1 MINVIYSDISIACE
15 ALGTEVRMKNYL
27 VISNNTIHL
36 EWINEILSIQGHK
49 CLTLRYEDKEEL
61 EQSDFLPDF
70 VIFDIFSSNFDEGL
84 IRPFLDGDYPATIML
99 LTSKSNPFQK
109 YYFKKYNI
117 INFLYIENDVHTF
130 TEALK
135 GVKPRKRMKPWPKSV
150 LLLTVREYEI
160 LKHIA
165 GGKTSK
171 EIAKQL
177 QISKNTVDTHRNKML
192 QKLNLSN
199 STALVNYAIK
209 SGLI

>member
-1 MINVIYSDISIACE
+1 
-15 ALGTEVRMKNYL
+15 MKNYL

-36 EWINEILSIQGHK
+36 EWIQEILSIQGNK
-49 CLTLRYEDKEEL
+49 CVAMRYDSKEEL
-61 EQSDFLPDF
+61 EKLSKSFVPDF
-70 VIFDIFSSNFDEGL
+70 VIFDIFSSNFDEEC
-84 IRPFLDGDYPATIML
+84 IRPFLNGGHPATIML

-109 YYFKKYNI
+109 YYFKRYGI
-117 INFLYIENDVHTF
+117 INFLYIENDVHSF

-135 GVKPRKRMKPWPKSV
+135 GVKPKKRMKPWPKSV

-171 EIAKQL
+171 EIAKHL

>member
-1 MINVIYSDISIACE
+1 
-15 ALGTEVRMKNYL
+15 MKNYI

-49 CLTLRYEDKEEL
+49 CLTLRYEDREEL
-61 EQSDFLPDF
+61 ENSGKTFTPDF
-70 VIFDIFSSNFDEGL
+70 VIFDIFSSNFDEEC
-84 IRPFLDGDYPATIML
+84 IRPFLNGEQQSTIML

-109 YYFKKYNI
+109 YYFKKFNI
-117 INFLYIENDVHTF
+117 INFLYIENDVHSF

-135 GVKPRKRMKPWPKSV
+135 GVKPRKRMKPWAKSV

-160 LKHIA
+160 LRHIA

-171 EIAKQL
+171 EIAIQL